1 MHSDGTARR
10 FRSHKRFATL
20 GLTAGDQE
28 ANNKTNE
35 FCLVGV
41 SFLPLIPAANQLLWR
56 PIA

>member
-10 FRSHKRFATL
+10 FRSRKRFATL
-20 GLTAGDQE
+20 GLTTGDQE
-28 ANNKTNE
+28 ANNKTNK

-41 SFLPLIPAANQLLWR
+41 SFLLWR